1 MLLKMKP
8 LKLEIIPFGFSVT
21 FKSKI
26 YNKKILKGSLLDV
39 KKIIVA
45 ACGPLMNL
53 LIIFFSIFSKYEY
66 LKKDIIIFSN
76 LLILMFNLLPIYP
89 LDGGRIIKSIIHIF
103 LGRKTAIIVTNK
115 IENCLIIIIT
125 IIGSIAIFYFENISI
140 FLIIIY
146 LWLLV
151 IQENKRYKII
161 KNAYT

>member
-1 MLLKMKP
+1 MNLDILFHGMLLKMKP

-45 ACGPLMNL
+45 ACGPLM
-53 LIIFFSIFSKYEY
+53 
-66 LKKDIIIFSN
+66 N